1 MTTVELL
8 VRVHESL
15 SRSKGGPAPL
25 VSHHLARFCSD
36 HLPDGVTRSMF
47 RRANA
52 NAAVVVSNVR
62 AHDRKLHISG
72 MTLESAAGFL
82 PLPPGIPIGVVVQSY
97 AGVVSLTVNAER
109 WAVPDADKFLGW
121 VLDEYGRLYEEASK
135 LDNKKRAV
143 ALIARSMP
151 LLIFC
156 ITLII
161 ATPSPFFTSLAPRI

>member
-1 MTTVELL
+1 MGGGGATKTTTTVERL

-36 HLPDGVTRSMF
+36 HLPDGVTQSIF

-62 AHDRKLHISG
+62 AYDKKLHISG

-135 LDNKKRAV
+135 LDNKK
-143 ALIARSMP
+143 
-151 LLIFC
+151 
-156 ITLII
+156 
-161 ATPSPFFTSLAPRI
+161 